1 MKKIA
6 LFSCHNDPNYGSM
19 LQAYAL
25 AAAIEKYGQKAE
37 YITYSTAPDPNTFKS
52 IARRVITWPIKALR
66 NVFRPIA
73 QTGEFAFFKTPEF
86 ADTMNA
92 YERFHKKYIP
102 TSIKCY
108 YSDTIRKK
116 LDVQTYCNYIVG
128 SDQSWSPN
136 LYRKDKPYMLDFAD
150 LPKRCSYAPSLGTTD
165 ISNQYLELL
174 KSKLICFD
182 HLSCREAANSKLL
195 TKALGREVTHVL
207 DPTLLLTRD
216 DWDRV
221 AKTPSIKGDYIL
233 AYILGEKD
241 AISDFAQKL
250 GREKDL
256 PVYYIVTRPKYL
268 SYPNALNGVGPDD
281 WVGLI
286 RGARYVVTD
295 SYHGCLFSINYNVDF
310 YAFSKREGGL
320 NSKDNARILEFLTI
334 AGLQKRFQDDKR
346 NPQIIEDIEYSS
358 VNNVISALRTVS
370 HDYLAKCIF
379 E

>member
-102 TSIKCY
+102 TSTKCY

-128 SDQSWSPN
+128 SDQSWSPH

-165 ISNQYLELL
+165 IPNQYLELL

-195 TKALGREVTHVL
+195 TKALDREVTHVL

-346 NPQIIEDIEYSS
+346 NPQIIDDIDYSS
-358 VNNVISALRTVS
+358 VNDVISALRTVS
-370 HDYLAKCIF
+370 CEYLAKCIF